1 MTTTDVARLYD
12 LLEAAR
18 CESRQAHR
26 ELKEEVVAAHRELR
40 DEVQGYR
47 ADLNGRLKALELHE
61 AHRDDKGTG
70 RAGVGRLVL
79 GTAAVAASIGS
90 VVGTVVVLL

>member
-1 MTTTDVARLYD
+1 MTTTDVSRLYD
-12 LLEAAR
+12 LLDAAR
-18 CESRQAHR
+18 VESRQAHR
-26 ELKEEVVAAHRELR
+26 ELYA
-40 DEVQGYR
+40 EVQGYR

-61 AHRDDKGTG
+61 AHRDGKGTG

-90 VVGTVVVLL
+90 VVGTLVVIL

>member
-1 MTTTDVARLYD
+1 MTTTEIQRIWD
-12 LLEAAR
+12 LLDASR
-18 CESRQAHR
+18 CEQRTSM
-26 ELKEEVVAAHRELR
+26 RELR
-40 DEVQGYR
+40 EEVSSYR

-61 AHRDDKGTG
+61 AHRDGKGTG

-90 VVGTVVVLL
+90 VVGTLVVIL

>member
-1 MTTTDVARLYD
+1 MTTTEIQRIWD
-12 LLEAAR
+12 LLDASR
-18 CESRQAHR
+18 CEQRTSM
-26 ELKEEVVAAHRELR
+26 RELR
-40 DEVQGYR
+40 EEVSSYR

-61 AHRDDKGTG
+61 AHRDGKGTG